1 MSMFKNVVKAAIR
14 APINF
19 ASGVFIGTQVTPRL
33 YAATVDAAPADAG
46 AIEKAARFT
55 VFMAANTAVIVGT
68 TFVTIKIVDA
78 IFGD

>member
-33 YAATVDAAPADAG
+33 YAATVDAAPASAG
-46 AIEKAARFT
+46 VVEKGVRMGAFL
-55 VFMAANTAVIVGT
+55 VMNTAVIVGT
-68 TFVTIKIVDA
+68 TYVTIRVVDA